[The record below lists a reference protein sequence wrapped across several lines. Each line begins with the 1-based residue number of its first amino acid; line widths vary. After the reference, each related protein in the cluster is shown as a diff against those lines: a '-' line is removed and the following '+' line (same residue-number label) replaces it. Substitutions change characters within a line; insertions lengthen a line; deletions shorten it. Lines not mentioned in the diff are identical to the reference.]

1 MSRTRLLGLL
11 LVFSTLVGCITIEE
25 NYTFK
30 KNGSGTMEYVVDM
43 SQFGEMMKAFESM
56 SDGKDKG
63 KKPDGLD
70 KLDLKDEMA
79 ALKGIPG
86 IKKVKVKSKDE
97 YVQRLSFAF
106 ADLTALNAALNVLLK
121 DTTGQENTFFTWEGN
136 TLVRKSNGHAR
147 NIGLGMGNEEE
158 ESDST
163 GAGEI
168 LSTMKYKYSFTFA
181 EPVANTLSG
190 DGVEVERTDDRT
202 VKLST
207 DFEAISKDE
216 RALDLRID
224 ILVDDVV
231 IGAAGPA
238 HCDRADEEQRQVPG
252 RRQHVEERCA
262 RHRMRAGGHRRR
274 PPARPHQEPE
284 ADRPVPPRELGIGP
298 KPARQHA
305 VDPVA

>member
-1 MSRTRLLGLL
+1 MTRTRLLGLF
-11 LVFSTLVGCITIEE
+11 LVLSTLVGCITIEE

-56 SDGKDKG
+56 GDGKDKG

-79 ALKGIPG
+79 ALKSIPG

-147 NIGLGMGNEEE
+147 NIGLGMGDDEEG
-158 ESDST
+158 SDST
-163 GAGEI
+163 GTGEI
-168 LSTMKYKYSFTFA
+168 LSTM
-181 EPVANTLSG
+181 
-190 DGVEVERTDDRT
+190 
-202 VKLST
+202 
-207 DFEAISKDE
+207 
-216 RALDLRID
+216 
-224 ILVDDVV
+224 
-231 IGAAGPA
+231 
-238 HCDRADEEQRQVPG
+238 
-252 RRQHVEERCA
+252 
-262 RHRMRAGGHRRR
+262 
-274 PPARPHQEPE
+274 
-284 ADRPVPPRELGIGP
+284 
-298 KPARQHA
+298 
-305 VDPVA
+305 

>member
-1 MSRTRLLGLL
+1 MTRTRLLGLF
-11 LVFSTLVGCITIEE
+11 LVLSTLVGCITIEE

-56 SDGKDKG
+56 GDGKDKG

-79 ALKGIPG
+79 ALKSIPG

-147 NIGLGMGNEEE
+147 NIGLGMGDDEEG
-158 ESDST
+158 SDST
-163 GAGEI
+163 GTGEI

-181 EPVANTLSG
+181 EPVANALSSE
-190 DGVEVERTDDRT
+190 GVEVERTNDRT

-216 RALDLRID
+216 RALDLRI
-224 ILVDDVV
+224 
-231 IGAAGPA
+231 
-238 HCDRADEEQRQVPG
+238 
-252 RRQHVEERCA
+252 
-262 RHRMRAGGHRRR
+262 
-274 PPARPHQEPE
+274 
-284 ADRPVPPRELGIGP
+284 EL
-298 KPARQHA
+298 KR
-305 VDPVA
+305 